1 MCLSPHTG
9 IDCPDRLWKVL
20 YWRYLGTLWMS
31 SCALE
36 WTWWSREFGPAHS
49 PSNLTHSVITEK
61 IVLFID
67 KTALKKLS
75 STFWSNLTGLILKDT
90 FIVDPTVFTLKIR
103 NAISSSSAYKKPRNA
118 GFDNMQKL
126 TLKHILFIGIFWCFR
141 WKQKKHHMNIYLPGS
156 L

>member
-20 YWRYLGTLWMS
+20 YWRCLGALWMS

-36 WTWWSREFGPAHS
+36 WTWWSREFRPAHS

-67 KTALKKLS
+67 KTALKKIIL
-75 STFWSNLTGLILKDT
+75 NILKQLNR
-90 FIVDPTVFTLKIR
+90 FIFERYFYCGSNCLYTENKKCHFLFLCVQKNPEMHTLIIHK
-103 NAISSSSAYKKPRNA
+103 S
-118 GFDNMQKL
+118 
-126 TLKHILFIGIFWCFR
+126 
-141 WKQKKHHMNIYLPGS
+141 
-156 L
+156 